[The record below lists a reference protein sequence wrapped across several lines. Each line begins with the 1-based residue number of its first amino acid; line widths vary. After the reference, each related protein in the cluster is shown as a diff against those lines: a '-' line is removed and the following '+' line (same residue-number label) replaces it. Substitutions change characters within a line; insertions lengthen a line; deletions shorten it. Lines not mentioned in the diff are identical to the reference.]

1 MPQAVHRRH
10 TLARARI
17 VTIELAIVV
26 DRVRLRRSAEE
37 QADEDAF
44 LALYGAW
51 APMEPTA
58 FAAEMVGFKHPWWV
72 VGGWAIEAATGFRR
86 EHEDTDISILACD
99 VTAFVEFMAGRWHV
113 WNNVSGVLHP
123 LGDRWMTVDE
133 PQSQLWL
140 RADARS
146 PWIVD
151 IPLTPD
157 VDGLWS
163 NKRLPEHIAP
173 VEEVTWRGW
182 DGILYLKPE
191 IVLTYKATNRRAK
204 DDLDFEATLQ
214 FLTEERRDW
223 LEAVLSELVPDH
235 RWLERLRS

>member
-1 MPQAVHRRH
+1 MYRH
-10 TLARARI
+10 HNLAQARI
-17 VTIELAIVV
+17 GTLEFAIVV

-51 APMEPTA
+51 APMEPTT
-58 FAAEMVGFKHPWWV
+58 FAAEMVGFEHPWWV

-86 EHEDTDISILACD
+86 EHEDTDISILVCD

-113 WNNVSGVLHP
+113 WNNVSGVFHP

-173 VEEVTWRGW
+173 VEEVTWRAA

-204 DDLDFEATLQ
+204 DDLDFEATLPI
-214 FLTEERRDW
+214 LTEERRDW
-223 LEAVLSELVPDH
+223 LEAALSELVPNH
-235 RWLERLRS
+235 HWLERLRS